1 MSDEIYHK
9 LAKVL
14 DTLPSGFPATE
25 SGIEIKILKKIFTPE
40 EADLFCDLRL
50 TPENAEQIAKRT
62 GRPIEGLEEMLISM
76 WKRGEIWADES
87 GGVKSFKMTPWIIG
101 IWELQ
106 LQRMDREFAEMC
118 KEYSKDFGPQFFKFG
133 PQVMQV
139 IPIEKEIPVK
149 QEALT
154 YEQVSGI
161 IKNAQSFLV
170 NECIC
175 KKHQGLLD
183 KPCDKPSE
191 VCLTMSPEPDFV
203 ENHPMGG
210 RKISKE
216 EAYEVLRKSEE
227 AGLVHLTSNVESGH
241 WFICNCCDCCCG
253 SVRAAKKGAPD
264 VINSHYYAQIDP
276 NVCDACGICA
286 EERCR
291 VSAIDEGMD
300 AYKIIEEKCIGCG
313 LCVTDCPTEAIRLI
327 RKETEAIVS
336 PPKDEDAWLEERGRQ
351 RGVDYSAYK

>member
-1 MSDEIYHK
+1 MSNEIYRK

-14 DTLPSGFPATE
+14 DTLPSGFPGTE

-50 TPENAEQIAKRT
+50 TPETAKQIAKRT
-62 GRPIEGLEEMLISM
+62 GRPIEGLEEMLVSM
-76 WKRGEIWADES
+76 WERGEIWAEES
-87 GGVKSFKMTPWIIG
+87 DGVKSFKMIPWIIG

-106 LQRMDREFAEMC
+106 LHRMDREFVEMC
-118 KEYSKDFGPQFFKFG
+118 KEYSKYFGQQFLNFG

-161 IKNAQSFLV
+161 IENAQSFMV

-175 KKHQGLLD
+175 KKHQGLLG

-191 VCLTMSPEPDFV
+191 VCLVMSPEQGFV
-203 ENHPMGG
+203 ENHPLGG
-210 RKISKE
+210 RTISKE
-216 EAYEVLRKSEE
+216 EAYDVLRKSEE

-253 SVRAAKKGAPD
+253 SVRAAKMGAPN

-286 EERCR
+286 QERCR

-327 RKETEAIVS
+327 RKETEAIV
-336 PPKDEDAWLEERGRQ
+336 PPPQNEDAWFEERGRQ
-351 RGVDYSAYK
+351 RGVDYSVYK

>member
-1 MSDEIYHK
+1 MSDEVYAQ

-40 EADLFCDLRL
+40 EADLFCDMRL
-50 TPENAEQIAKRT
+50 TLETAEQIAKRT
-62 GRPIEGLEEMLISM
+62 GRPIEGLGEMLISM
-76 WKRGEIWADES
+76 WEKGEIWAEEI
-87 GGVKSFKMTPWIIG
+87 GGAKSFKMVPWIIG
-101 IWELQ
+101 IWEFQ
-106 LQRMDREFAEMC
+106 INRMDREFAEMC
-118 KEYSKDFGPQFFKFG
+118 KEYSKYFVPQFLGFS

-139 IPIEKEIPVK
+139 IPIEKELPVK

-161 IKNAQSFLV
+161 IENAQSFMV

-175 KKHQGLLD
+175 KKYQGLLD
-183 KPCDKPSE
+183 QPCDKPSE
-191 VCLTMSPEPDFV
+191 VCLAMTPEPGYF
-203 ENHPMGG
+203 ENHPWGG
-210 RKISKE
+210 RKISKK

-241 WFICNCCDCCCG
+241 FFICNCCDCCCG
-253 SVRAAKKGAPD
+253 SLRAAKMGVPN

-276 NVCDACGICA
+276 NVCDACGTCA
-286 EERCR
+286 EERCQ
-291 VSAIDEGMD
+291 VNAIQEGMD
-300 AYKIIEEKCIGCG
+300 AYGIIMEKCIGCG
-313 LCVTDCPTEAIRLI
+313 LCVTDCPAEAIRLI
-327 RKETEAIVS
+327 RKEPEAIVS
-336 PPKDEDAWLEERGRQ
+336 PPKDEDAWFEERGRQ

>member
-50 TPENAEQIAKRT
+50 TSEDAEQIAKRT
-62 GRPIEGLEEMLISM
+62 GRSIEGLEEMLISM

-87 GGVKSFKMTPWIIG
+87 DGVKRFKMMPWIIG

-118 KEYSKDFGPQFFKFG
+118 KEYSKDFGPQFLDFG
-133 PQVMQV
+133 PQVM
-139 IPIEKEIPVK
+139 
-149 QEALT
+149 
-154 YEQVSGI
+154 QVSGI
-161 IKNAQSFLV
+161 IKNAQSFMV

-253 SVRAAKKGAPD
+253 SVRTAKMGAPD
-264 VINSHYYAQIDP
+264 VINSHY
-276 NVCDACGICA
+276 
-286 EERCR
+286 
-291 VSAIDEGMD
+291 
-300 AYKIIEEKCIGCG
+300 
-313 LCVTDCPTEAIRLI
+313 
-327 RKETEAIVS
+327 
-336 PPKDEDAWLEERGRQ
+336 
-351 RGVDYSAYK
+351 